1 MKLIGFLQLCKI
13 IVRYIEFLFVD
24 FMKDIIFWEEDV
36 DKSDRNLNNGRYCP
50 IIPEEEIEEK
60 LACRLEDDCEVD

>member
-1 MKLIGFLQLCKI
+1 
-13 IVRYIEFLFVD
+13 
-24 FMKDIIFWEEDV
+24 MKDIIFWEEDV